1 MVKEGV
7 DELFILF
14 ESGHRFDPK
23 IAAASMSQVDLQNL
37 MLASRKV
44 KDSWELLVDGK
55 PYLILGA
62 ELQKSSMSLE

>member
-1 MVKEGV
+1 
-7 DELFILF
+7 
-14 ESGHRFDPK
+14 
-23 IAAASMSQVDLQNL
+23 MSQVDLQNL